1 MTPDPSRAETS
12 AIVRKSR
19 SNLAFA
25 LASLPRQRRE
35 DMQSF
40 YAFCRIVDDL
50 ADDEGIPMEQRL
62 AGLQRWRDVLHA
74 RTMDISPFEASILQ
88 LLDRYHIPAGELEQI
103 IDGVSTD
110 LSPVRFATWE
120 DLRQYCYKVASCVGL
135 VSIRIFGCR
144 TPESRTYA
152 EQLGYALQL
161 TNILRDIGTD
171 WAQGQRLYLPTDEM
185 AAAGCTEDDIA
196 AHRYHDGF
204 FRLMASQIARARGF
218 YAAAA
223 AAWRPAD
230 ARALLAAE
238 TMRRIYSRTLDLME
252 ADGCRVFDVRYRVS
266 TPRKALY
273 VAAAWLKGRTLPQ
286 PEA

>member
-1 MTPDPSRAETS
+1 MTPDPSRAETT

-35 DMQSF
+35 DMESF

-50 ADDEGIPMEQRL
+50 ADDDGIPPAGRQE
-62 AGLQRWRDVLHA
+62 GLQRWRDVLHGRA
-74 RTMDISPFEASILQ
+74 TGLSAFESSILGLQ
-88 LLDRYHIPAGELEQI
+88 QRYRIPTDELEQI

-110 LSPVRFATWE
+110 LAPVRFATWE
-120 DLRQYCYKVASCVGL
+120 DLRKYCYQVASCVGL

-171 WAQGQRLYLPTDEM
+171 WDQGRRLYLPLDEM
-185 AAAGCTEDDIA
+185 SAAGCSEQDIA

-204 FRLMASQIARARGF
+204 FRLMNSQIARARQF

-252 ADGCRVFDVRYRVS
+252 ADGCRVFDVRYRLS
-266 TPRKALY
+266 TPRKALF
-273 VAAAWLKGRTLPQ
+273 VAAAWVKGKTLPQ
-286 PEA
+286 ADR